1 MNFIQFFN
9 ELAIIVD
16 PNLRGRK
23 LPTNEHESLC
33 DTDVDS
39 LNRVM
44 ISVYLC
50 DFYGINEEVGK
61 TMPLTTVATV
71 QTFLEANKTKEPA
84 SFEEA
89 LGEVR

>member
-1 MNFIQFFN
+1 MNFLQFFN

-16 PNLRGRK
+16 PNLKGRK
-23 LPTNEHESLC
+23 LPENEHDNLA

-50 DFYGINEEVGK
+50 DFYGISEEIGK
-61 TMPLTTVATV
+61 TMPLNTVAIIK
-71 QTFLEANKTKEPA
+71 TFLEANKTKTPD